1 MQVTPASKASYSQ
14 PSPPRG
20 SEYATLSRQV
30 RQAGLLDRLFGS
42 YAQAL
47 RYLNATGRLTR
58 AAA

>member
-1 MQVTPASKASYSQ
+1 MG
-14 PSPPRG
+14 PPRFG
-20 SEYATLSRQV
+20 AAGDTC
-30 RQAGLLDRLFGS
+30 QAGLFGS